1 VEGRP
6 LEDQQLVERAG
17 KGDTRAYEELVHR
30 YQGVAHRVAQVV
42 LGDEAEAQDA
52 AQEAF
57 VKAYYAL
64 GRFRPGASFRPWLLT
79 IVANE
84 ARNRR
89 RSVGRRSGLA
99 LRLAEDRSTEDA
111 APSPEAAVLGRE
123 RREAL
128 VAALNGLRF
137 EDRLVIAYRYFE
149 QLTEA
154 EMAVA
159 LGCRPGTVKSRLARA
174 LTRLRAAL
182 EADRT
187 GAPASP
193 ASEGPST

>member
-1 VEGRP
+1 MEGRP
-6 LEDQQLVERAG
+6 LEDQELVERAG

-30 YQGVAHRVAQVV
+30 YQGVAHRVAFVV
-42 LGDEAEAQDA
+42 LGDDAEAQDA

-64 GRFRPGASFRPWLLT
+64 GRFRTGASFKPWLLT

-89 RSVGRRSGLA
+89 RSSTRRSGLA
-99 LRLAEDRSTEDA
+99 LRAAEDRSSEDA
-111 APSPEAAVLGRE
+111 APSPEAAVLGHE
-123 RREAL
+123 RRATL
-128 VAALNGLRF
+128 IAALNDLRE

-159 LGCRPGTVKSRLARA
+159 LKCRRGTVKSRLARA
-174 LTRLRAAL
+174 LKRLRTEL
-182 EADRT
+182 EAQSHDAS
-187 GAPASP
+187 APATP
-193 ASEGPST
+193 GGRPS

>member
-30 YQGVAHRVAQVV
+30 YQAVALRVAWVV
-42 LGDEAEAQDA
+42 LGDDAEAQDA

-79 IVANE
+79 IVVNE

-89 RSVGRRSGLA
+89 RSIGRRSGLA
-99 LRLAEDRSTEDA
+99 LRLAEDRATADA
-111 APSPEAAVLGRE
+111 APSPEAAVLGHE

-128 VAALNGLRF
+128 VAALNGLRVD
-137 EDRLVIAYRYFE
+137 DRLVIAYRYFE

-154 EMAVA
+154 EMATA

-174 LTRLRAAL
+174 LARLRAAL
-182 EADRT
+182 EAGR
-187 GAPASP
+187 AEASTSP
-193 ASEGPST
+193 TRGDPST

>member
-6 LEDQQLVERAG
+6 LEDEQLVERAG

-30 YQGVAHRVAQVV
+30 YQGVAHRVARVV
-42 LGDEAEAQDA
+42 LGDDAEAQDA
-52 AQEAF
+52 AQDAF

-89 RSVGRRSGLA
+89 RSIGRRSGLA
-99 LRLAEDRSTEDA
+99 LRLAEDRAAEDA
-111 APSPEAAVLGRE
+111 APSPEAAVLGHE

-128 VAALNGLRF
+128 VAALNGLRVD
-137 EDRLVIAYRYFE
+137 DRLVIAYRYFE

-154 EMAVA
+154 EMATA

-174 LTRLRAAL
+174 LARLRAAL
-182 EADRT
+182 EADR
-187 GAPASP
+187 AEASTT
-193 ASEGPST
+193 PSSGDST

>member
-6 LEDQQLVERAG
+6 LEDQQLVARAG

-89 RSVGRRSGLA
+89 RSLGRRSGLA
-99 LRLAEDRSTEDA
+99 LRLAEDRSAEDA

-128 VAALNGLRF
+128 VAALNGLRVD
-137 EDRLVIAYRYFE
+137 DRLVIAYRYFE
-149 QLTEA
+149 HLSEA
-154 EMAVA
+154 EMAIA

-174 LTRLRAAL
+174 LARLRAVL
-182 EADRT
+182 EAER
-187 GAPASP
+187 AEASASP
-193 ASEGPST
+193 TSGGPRT

>member
-17 KGDTRAYEELVHR
+17 KGDIRAYEELVHR